1 MVDVFKNYQLPDVL
15 VVPATFVVA
24 AGTIMFDPSQET
36 QLAGFGDPRLLEER
50 VNGTSDRFTPVK
62 LADILPQ
69 VDPAAQPD
77 KFYFY
82 TFHQEKVQVNAASN
96 DIEVRFTYY
105 ASGNAELLD
114 ETVTIAVDDCL
125 NFLAAATAAK
135 AAPGKGYTDEAARA
149 KTDAYGANNPNPLAN
164 PGGYLQALVD
174 SKLRLLQQSPVV
186 PPMYRAGQFRR

>member
-1 MVDVFKNYQLPDVL
+1 MQDVFKNFQLPDAL
-15 VVPATFVVA
+15 VVPATFTVA
-24 AGTIMFDPSQET
+24 AGTTTFDPQAQT
-36 QLAGFGDPRLLEER
+36 QLAGFGDPRLFEER
-50 VNGTSDRFTPVK
+50 ASGSSDKFTRVR
-62 LADILPQ
+62 LVDILPQ
-69 VDPAAQPD
+69 PDPAAPSD

-82 TFHQEKVQVNAASN
+82 TFHQEKVQVNAAAG

-174 SKLRLLQQSPVV
+174 SKLRILQQSPVV
-186 PPMYRAGQFRR
+186 PPMYRAGQFRY